1 MFGADV
7 NRHQHIQRVRHY
19 LNFVLLTC
27 PHPPAQSVNIL
38 SFPTLPS
45 PSLFLTS
52 CSFVPHLRGRIGLW
66 PSCLFREKNQIHSLQ
81 LYKKS
86 KKRES
91 CDCLVLMCKR
101 KKNLKNTAGVTL
113 RGLQKQGMGA
123 PACANTVF
131 YTSRL
136 TKKGPNPRLSYRHQN
151 KHSHALQSGLHQ
163 CMHLLECHC
172 VFSMLL
178 SPQLLLLGRAVKEKT
193 HLFFPSKEGNMGP

>member
-1 MFGADV
+1 MDYGHLV
-7 NRHQHIQRVRHY
+7 Y
-19 LNFVLLTC
+19 LGKKFKFSLKYY
-27 PHPPAQSVNIL
+27 IL
-38 SFPTLPS
+38 F
-45 PSLFLTS
+45 
-52 CSFVPHLRGRIGLW
+52 
-66 PSCLFREKNQIHSLQ
+66 KN
-81 LYKKS
+81 K

-91 CDCLVLMCKR
+91 CDCLVLMCK
-101 KKNLKNTAGVTL
+101 KKKKTLKNTAGVTL

-163 CMHLLECHC
+163 CMCLLECHC

-178 SPQLLLLGRAVKEKT
+178 SPQLLLLLLLGRAVKEKT
-193 HLFFPSKEGNMGP
+193 HLLFPSKEGNMGP